1 MSIARRK
8 TMRYVMERTEYSLED
23 SRYSASSTINLKDKV
38 LEMNKTLY
46 KDTMN
51 LDKIEQL
58 EKETIRGECAEKP
71 ESKTVEKPPKK
82 LDLLTLIL
90 KSEHK
95 TSLEG
100 TQIIKLPKLPFG
112 KHKSYNDEPAFKD
125 RHFLEGNTSNIS
137 PEKAKELE
145 DITRKFRLNEK
156 KYKASK
162 RNRLH
167 SARPM
172 LTDFTFYDV
181 YNMCAGKLIC
191 AREEKLIE
199 CYEKDKASYKE
210 IAKRDLSS
218 AGTKRNE
225 GDFEKIYVKKKIL
238 DAKTEQDM
246 ISRLLPNKEI
256 KDSALSQFYSTKYSS
271 LFEGSE
277 ITPGIEMRRSS
288 F

>member
-1 MSIARRK
+1 MSFTRRK
-8 TMRYVMERTEYSLED
+8 TMRYVMERTEYTLED

-38 LEMNKTLY
+38 LEMNRTLY

-58 EKETIRGECAEKP
+58 EKQTIRGECADKP
-71 ESKTVEKPPKK
+71 QSKTIQKPQKK

-100 TQIIKLPKLPFG
+100 TQILKLPKLPFG
-112 KHKSYNDEPAFKD
+112 KHSSYNDEPAFKD
-125 RHFLEGNTSNIS
+125 RHFLEGNTSQIT

-172 LTDFTFYDV
+172 FTDYAFYDV
-181 YNMCAGKLIC
+181 YDMCAGKLIC

-210 IAKRDLSS
+210 IAKRDLAS
-218 AGTKRNE
+218 AGKEKNE
-225 GDFEKIYVKKKIL
+225 GIFEKVYVKKKIL
-238 DAKTEQDM
+238 DTKKEQEL

-271 LFEGSE
+271 LFEGSDT
-277 ITPGIEMRRSS
+277 TPGIEMRRSS
-288 F
+288 L